1 MGVRVDAMT
10 DTATAV
16 FRINGTLQGPVV
28 DILGQF
34 LPELKALPREQAY
47 DRTLDDLDLLSRC
60 FQIFR
65 KERPRFRYVLVDER
79 RRPVNEDNVPLSCGR
94 TLAEVIAMVVRTAAK
109 RYFRRKLS
117 PAAFRQ
123 EVDAQAEALAEEARI
138 RSAARSPADE
148 LYDAIKA
155 YLLHEWQVPL
165 VPAYSEMDPALV
177 RRVGAKLLDCREA
190 DTLARLIA
198 DPDAPVRPTADEM
211 PQAQAST
218 PSTFAAPFVSP
229 FAPAPKAPIAPM
241 APVVHHSTAK
251 LDDVLTPDHQRL
263 RADAFT
269 QTLLD
274 PEVRA
279 VLPNVDQIVRIGDVL
294 RGVGGQPATALV
306 EGLGLRKDQLA
317 VMLMVAQD
325 CIGST
330 VFGRLFGP
338 RADPELVA
346 RIVDR
351 ARLRGIGPTTEVI
364 ECAIF
369 MRGVFA
375 RFGHRA
381 RRD

>member
-1 MGVRVDAMT
+1 MT

-16 FRINGTLQGPVV
+16 FRINGTLQGPVI

-47 DRTLDDLDLLSRC
+47 ERTLDDLDLLTRC

-65 KERPRFRYVLVDER
+65 KERPRFRYVLVDDR
-79 RRPVNEDNVPLSCGR
+79 RRPVGEDNVPLSCGR

-117 PAAFRQ
+117 PAAMRAEMETE
-123 EVDAQAEALAEEARI
+123 EVAAPAAGSS
-138 RSAARSPADE
+138 RSQADE

-177 RRVGAKLLDCREA
+177 RKVGAKLLDCREA
-190 DTLARLIA
+190 DSLARLIA
-198 DPDAPVRPTADEM
+198 DPDAPVSTAPEVQ
-211 PQAQAST
+211 PQSAVST
-218 PSTFAAPFVSP
+218 AAAFAAPFISP
-229 FAPAPKAPIAPM
+229 FAPVAKPVA
-241 APVVHHSTAK
+241 APVAPVAHARTAK

-263 RADAFT
+263 RAEAFT
-269 QTLLD
+269 ETLLD

-279 VLPNVDQIVRIGDVL
+279 ILPNADQIVRIGDVL
-294 RGVGGQPATALV
+294 RGVGGQPATTLV

-346 RIVDR
+346 RIVER

-375 RFGHRA
+375 RFGHRS

>member
-1 MGVRVDAMT
+1 MT

-60 FQIFR
+60 FKIFR

-79 RRPVNEDNVPLSCGR
+79 RRPVSEDNVPLSCGR

-109 RYFRRKLS
+109 RYFRRKLAPS
-117 PAAFRQ
+117 AMARV
-123 EVDAQAEALAEEARI
+123 EADDAAEA
-138 RSAARSPADE
+138 RSHAGHRSPADE

-165 VPAYSEMDPALV
+165 VPTYSEMDPALV
-177 RRVGAKLLDCREA
+177 RRVGAKLLDCREKSA
-190 DTLARLIA
+190 LDRLIA
-198 DPDAPVRPTADEM
+198 DPDAPVRPSDDDGAPAAPAM
-211 PQAQAST
+211 PSA
-218 PSTFAAPFVSP
+218 FVAPFVSP
-229 FAPAPKAPIAPM
+229 FAPLSKPQGVPLP
-241 APVVHHSTAK
+241 PVTHARTAR
-251 LDDVLTPDHQRL
+251 LDDVLTQDRQRL
-263 RADAFT
+263 RAEAFT
-269 QTLLD
+269 ETLLD

-279 VLPNVDQIVRIGDVL
+279 VLPNADQIVRIGDLL

-338 RADPELVA
+338 RADPELVT
-346 RIVDR
+346 RIVER

-375 RFGHRA
+375 RFGHRS

>member
-1 MGVRVDAMT
+1 MVANATAMT

-47 DRTLDDLDLLSRC
+47 ERTLDDLGLLSRC
-60 FQIFR
+60 FQIFG
-65 KERPRFRYVLVDER
+65 KERQRFRYVLVDER
-79 RRPVNEDNVPLSCGR
+79 RRPVTEDNVPLSCGR

-109 RYFRRKLS
+109 RYFRRTLT
-117 PAAFRQ
+117 PATA
-123 EVDAQAEALAEEARI
+123 DEAPD
-138 RSAARSPADE
+138 SSADE

-155 YLLHEWQVPL
+155 YLLHDWQVPL
-165 VPAYSEMDPALV
+165 VPAYAEMEPALV
-177 RRVGAKLLDCREA
+177 RRVGAKLLDAREPEA
-190 DTLARLIA
+190 LARLIA
-198 DPDAPVRPTADEM
+198 DPDAPVVRPTTIDTTSIPVM
-211 PQAQAST
+211 PSL
-218 PSTFAAPFVSP
+218 
-229 FAPAPKAPIAPM
+229 FAPLSVKTEP
-241 APVVHHSTAK
+241 PVARGNPRTVRME
-251 LDDVLTPDHQRL
+251 DILTPDGQRL
-263 RADAFT
+263 RAEAFT

-279 VLPNVDQIVRIGDVL
+279 ALPNADQIVKIGDVL
-294 RGVGGQPATALV
+294 RGVGGAPATALV
-306 EGLGLRKDQLA
+306 EGLGLRRDQLA

-325 CIGST
+325 SIGST

-338 RADPELVA
+338 RADPELVG

-351 ARLRGIGPTTEVI
+351 ARMRGLGPETDVI
-364 ECAIF
+364 DCAIF

-375 RFGHRA
+375 RFGHRS

>member
-1 MGVRVDAMT
+1 MGVKVDAMT

-47 DRTLDDLDLLSRC
+47 DRTLDDLGLLARC

-65 KERPRFRYVLVDER
+65 KERARFRYVLVDER
-79 RRPVNEDNVPLSCGR
+79 RRPVSEDNVPLSCGR

-109 RYFRRKLS
+109 RYFRRSLS
-117 PAAFRQ
+117 PFAARA
-123 EVDAQAEALAEEARI
+123 ESEPAAEARP
-138 RSAARSPADE
+138 AAGRSPADE

-165 VPAYSEMDPALV
+165 VPTYSEMDPALV
-177 RRVGAKLLDCREA
+177 RRVGAKILDCREVES
-190 DTLARLIA
+190 LARLIA
-198 DPDAPVRPTADEM
+198 DPDAPIQPSTEDSSQPPLA
-211 PQAQAST
+211 T
-218 PSTFAAPFVSP
+218 PSTYAAPFVSP
-229 FAPAPKAPIAPM
+229 FAPAAKPAATPLP
-241 APVVHHSTAK
+241 PVIHARSAS

-263 RADAFT
+263 RAEAFT

-279 VLPNVDQIVRIGDVL
+279 VLPNADQIVRIGDVL
-294 RGVGGQPATALV
+294 RGVGGQPASALV

-346 RIVDR
+346 RIVER
-351 ARLRGIGPTTEVI
+351 ARLRGIGPNTEVI

-375 RFGHRA
+375 RFGHRS

>member
-1 MGVRVDAMT
+1 MGVKVDAMT

-79 RRPVNEDNVPLSCGR
+79 RRPVSEDNVPLSCGR

-117 PAAFRQ
+117 PSAIR
-123 EVDAQAEALAEEARI
+123 AEAEAEEARI
-138 RSAARSPADE
+138 QAAARSPADE

-177 RRVGAKLLDCREA
+177 RKVGAKILDCREA

-198 DPDAPVRPTADEM
+198 DPDAPVQTMTEGTPAT
-211 PQAQAST
+211 T

-229 FAPAPKAPIAPM
+229 FAPVAKAPLTPV
-241 APVVHHSTAK
+241 APVVHPRTAS
-251 LDDVLTPDHQRL
+251 LEDVLTPDMQRL
-263 RADAFT
+263 RAEAFT
-269 QTLLD
+269 ETLLD

-279 VLPNVDQIVRIGDVL
+279 VLPNADQIVRIGDLL

-338 RADPELVA
+338 RADPELVT
-346 RIVDR
+346 RIVER

-375 RFGHRA
+375 RFGHRS

>member
-60 FQIFR
+60 FDIFR
-65 KERPRFRYVLVDER
+65 KERPRFRHVLVDDR
-79 RRPVNEDNVPLSCGR
+79 RRPVGEDNVPLSCGR
-94 TLAEVIAMVVRTAAK
+94 TLAEVVAMVVRTAAK
-109 RYFRRKLS
+109 RYFRRRLS
-117 PAAFRQ
+117 PTQR
-123 EVDAQAEALAEEARI
+123 VEADDPRI
-138 RSAARSPADE
+138 APSARSAADE

-155 YLLHEWQVPL
+155 YLLHDWQVPL

-177 RRVGAKLLDCREA
+177 RRVGAKILDCRERA
-190 DTLARLIA
+190 ALDRLIA
-198 DPDAPVRPTADEM
+198 DPDAPVRARDDEA
-211 PQAQAST
+211 PAAA
-218 PSTFAAPFVSP
+218 PAAAAFAAPFVSP
-229 FAPAPKAPIAPM
+229 FAPTAKAPV
-241 APVVHHSTAK
+241 APVVPVANPQTAS
-251 LDDVLTPDHQRL
+251 LNDVLTPDRQRL
-263 RADAFT
+263 RAEAFT

-279 VLPNVDQIVRIGDVL
+279 VLPNADQIVRIGDVL
-294 RGVGGQPATALV
+294 RGVGGVPAVTLI

-325 CIGST
+325 SIGST

-338 RADPELVA
+338 RADPELVG
-346 RIVDR
+346 RIVER
-351 ARLRGIGPTTEVI
+351 ARLRGIGPNSEVI

-375 RFGHRA
+375 RFGHRS

>member
-47 DRTLDDLDLLSRC
+47 DRTLDDLDLLGRC
-60 FQIFR
+60 FDIFR
-65 KERPRFRYVLVDER
+65 KERSRFRHVLVDER
-79 RRPVNEDNVPLSCGR
+79 RRPVGEDNVPLSCGR
-94 TLAEVIAMVVRTAAK
+94 TLAEVVAMVVRTAAK
-109 RYFRRKLS
+109 RYFRRALS
-117 PAAFRQ
+117 PAQRI
-123 EVDAQAEALAEEARI
+123 EVEEVRAVAPI
-138 RSAARSPADE
+138 RSPADE

-155 YLLHEWQVPL
+155 YLLHDWQVPL

-177 RRVGAKLLDCREA
+177 RRVGAKILDCRERTA
-190 DTLARLIA
+190 LDRLIA
-198 DPDAPVRPTADEM
+198 DPDAPVRPLEDE
-211 PQAQAST
+211 AAAT
-218 PSTFAAPFVSP
+218 PAAATFAAPFVSP
-229 FAPAPKAPIAPM
+229 FAPATKAPIAPI
-241 APVVHHSTAK
+241 APVTNSRSAS
-251 LDDVLTPDHQRL
+251 LDDVLTPDRQRL
-263 RADAFT
+263 RAEAFT

-279 VLPNVDQIVRIGDVL
+279 VLPNADQILRIGDVL
-294 RGVGGQPATALV
+294 RGVGGTPATTLI

-325 CIGST
+325 SIGST

-338 RADPELVA
+338 RADPELVG
-346 RIVDR
+346 RIVER
-351 ARLRGIGPTTEVI
+351 ARLRGIGPNSEVI

-375 RFGHRA
+375 RFGHRS

>member
-1 MGVRVDAMT
+1 MGVKVDAMT

-47 DRTLDDLDLLSRC
+47 DRTLDDLDLLTRC

-79 RRPVNEDNVPLSCGR
+79 RRPVGEDNVPLSCGR

-109 RYFRRKLS
+109 RYFRRRLS
-117 PAAFRQ
+117 PASTR
-123 EVDAQAEALAEEARI
+123 AEMEMEAEEARLHDT
-138 RSAARSPADE
+138 ARSPADE

-165 VPAYSEMDPALV
+165 VPTYSEMDPALV
-177 RRVGAKLLDCREA
+177 RRVGAKILDCREP

-198 DPDAPVRPTADEM
+198 DPDAPVQPLADEE
-211 PQAQAST
+211 AQGAAT
-218 PSTFAAPFVSP
+218 MPSTFAAPFVSP
-229 FAPAPKAPIAPM
+229 FAPAAKAPLTPVG
-241 APVVHHSTAK
+241 PVVHARTAN

-263 RADAFT
+263 RAEAFT

-294 RGVGGQPATALV
+294 RGVGGLPATALV

-338 RADPELVA
+338 RADPELVS
-346 RIVDR
+346 RIVER

-375 RFGHRA
+375 RFGHRS

>member
-1 MGVRVDAMT
+1 MGVKVDAMT

-79 RRPVNEDNVPLSCGR
+79 RRPVSEDNVPLSCGR

-117 PAAFRQ
+117 PSAIR
-123 EVDAQAEALAEEARI
+123 AEAAAEEARI
-138 RSAARSPADE
+138 QAAARSPADE

-177 RRVGAKLLDCREA
+177 RRVGAKILDCREA

-198 DPDAPVRPTADEM
+198 DPDAPVQTMTEGTP
-211 PQAQAST
+211 AST
-218 PSTFAAPFVSP
+218 PSTFAVPFVSP
-229 FAPAPKAPIAPM
+229 FAPVAKAPLTPV
-241 APVVHHSTAK
+241 APVVHPRTAS
-251 LDDVLTPDHQRL
+251 LDDVLTPDMQRL
-263 RADAFT
+263 RAEAFT
-269 QTLLD
+269 ETLLD

-279 VLPNVDQIVRIGDVL
+279 VLPNADQIVRIGDLL

-338 RADPELVA
+338 RADPELVT
-346 RIVDR
+346 RIVER

-375 RFGHRA
+375 RFGHRS

>member
-1 MGVRVDAMT
+1 MT

-28 DILGQF
+28 DILGQY

-117 PAAFRQ
+117 PSAVART
-123 EVDAQAEALAEEARI
+123 EVEAMPETHAQTAQ
-138 RSAARSPADE
+138 RSPADE

-165 VPAYSEMDPALV
+165 VPSYSEMDPALV
-177 RRVGAKLLDCREA
+177 RRVGAKILDCREISA
-190 DTLARLIA
+190 LERLIA
-198 DPDAPVRPTADEM
+198 DPDAPVHPAAEDGTPV
-211 PQAQAST
+211 PQAAAAA
-218 PSTFAAPFVSP
+218 FAAPFVSP
-229 FAPAPKAPIAPM
+229 FAPAAKPQAAPLP
-241 APVVHHSTAK
+241 PVVHPRTAR

-263 RADAFT
+263 RAEAFT
-269 QTLLD
+269 ETLLD

-279 VLPNVDQIVRIGDVL
+279 VLPNADQIVRIGDLL
-294 RGVGGQPATALV
+294 RGVGGQPATTLV

-346 RIVDR
+346 RIVER

-375 RFGHRA
+375 RFGHRS

>member
-1 MGVRVDAMT
+1 MGVKVDAMT

-79 RRPVNEDNVPLSCGR
+79 RRPVSEDNVPLSCGR

-117 PAAFRQ
+117 PSSVR
-123 EVDAQAEALAEEARI
+123 AEAAAAAEEARAHA
-138 RSAARSPADE
+138 AARSPADE

-177 RRVGAKLLDCREA
+177 RRVGAKILDCREA

-198 DPDAPVRPTADEM
+198 DPDAPVQTMTEGTPA
-211 PQAQAST
+211 AT

-229 FAPAPKAPIAPM
+229 FAPVAKAPLTPV
-241 APVVHHSTAK
+241 APVVHPRTAS
-251 LDDVLTPDHQRL
+251 LDDVLTPDMQRL
-263 RADAFT
+263 RAEAFT
-269 QTLLD
+269 ETLLD

-279 VLPNVDQIVRIGDVL
+279 VLPNADQIVRIGDLL

-338 RADPELVA
+338 RADPELVT
-346 RIVDR
+346 RIVER

-375 RFGHRA
+375 RFGHRS

>member
-1 MGVRVDAMT
+1 MT

-47 DRTLDDLDLLSRC
+47 DRTLDDLGLLTRC

-65 KERPRFRYVLVDER
+65 KERSRFRYVLVDER
-79 RRPVNEDNVPLSCGR
+79 RRPVSEDNVPLSCGR

-117 PAAFRQ
+117 PAAAR
-123 EVDAQAEALAEEARI
+123 AELEAEEAR
-138 RSAARSPADE
+138 AAQRSPADE

-177 RRVGAKLLDCREA
+177 RRVGAKILDCREA

-198 DPDAPVRPTADEM
+198 DPDAPVQPMADEET
-211 PQAQAST
+211 QAATT
-218 PSTFAAPFVSP
+218 PITFAVPFVSP
-229 FAPAPKAPIAPM
+229 FAPAAKAPVMPV
-241 APVVHHSTAK
+241 APVVHPRTAS

-263 RADAFT
+263 RAEAFT

-279 VLPNVDQIVRIGDVL
+279 ILPNADQIVRIGDVL
-294 RGVGGQPATALV
+294 RGVGGLPATALV

-346 RIVDR
+346 RIVER

-375 RFGHRA
+375 RFGHRS

>member
-34 LPELKALPREQAY
+34 LPELKALPRDQAY
-47 DRTLDDLDLLSRC
+47 DRTLDDLDLLTRC

-65 KERPRFRYVLVDER
+65 RERPRFRYVLVDER
-79 RRPVNEDNVPLSCGR
+79 RRPVSEDNVPLSCGR

-117 PAAFRQ
+117 PSTIARV
-123 EVDAQAEALAEEARI
+123 EAEAEAAAAEAAAAKA
-138 RSAARSPADE
+138 AARSPADE

-165 VPAYSEMDPALV
+165 VPAYSEMNPALV
-177 RRVGAKLLDCREA
+177 RRIGAKILDCREPA
-190 DTLARLIA
+190 TLARLIA
-198 DPDAPVRPTADEM
+198 DPDAPVGSEAPAAPLTAV
-211 PQAQAST
+211 

-229 FAPAPKAPIAPM
+229 FAPVARPQAAVPPPLVNAR
-241 APVVHHSTAK
+241 SAK
-251 LDDVLTPDHQRL
+251 LDDILTPDGQRL
-263 RADAFT
+263 RAEAFT
-269 QTLLD
+269 ETLLD

-279 VLPNVDQIVRIGDVL
+279 VLPNADQIVKIGDVL
-294 RGVGGQPATALV
+294 RGVGGLPASAMI

-325 CIGST
+325 CIGAT

-351 ARLRGIGPTTEVI
+351 GRLRGIGPTSEVI

-375 RFGHRA
+375 RFGHRS

>member
-1 MGVRVDAMT
+1 MT

-79 RRPVNEDNVPLSCGR
+79 RRPVGEDNVPLSCGR

-109 RYFRRKLS
+109 RYFRRRLA
-117 PAAFRQ
+117 PAATRAET
-123 EVDAQAEALAEEARI
+123 EVRAEALPEEGHTH
-138 RSAARSPADE
+138 SAARSPADE

-177 RRVGAKLLDCREA
+177 RRVGAKILDCREA
-190 DTLARLIA
+190 NSLARLIA
-198 DPDAPVRPTADEM
+198 DPDAPVHLADDEA
-211 PQAQAST
+211 PQVAAAT

-229 FAPAPKAPIAPM
+229 FAPVAKAPT
-241 APVVHHSTAK
+241 APVAPVQHHSTAK
-251 LDDVLTPDHQRL
+251 LDDVLTPDRQRL
-263 RADAFT
+263 RAEAFT

-279 VLPNVDQIVRIGDVL
+279 ILPNADQIVRIGDVL
-294 RGVGGQPATALV
+294 RGVGGQPTAALV

-338 RADPELVA
+338 RADPELVT

>member
-1 MGVRVDAMT
+1 MT

-47 DRTLDDLDLLSRC
+47 DRTLDDLNLLSRC

-79 RRPVNEDNVPLSCGR
+79 RRPVSEDNVPLSCGR

-109 RYFRRKLS
+109 RYFRRKLA
-117 PAAFRQ
+117 PAAIRV
-123 EVDAQAEALAEEARI
+123 ETETRAEAVETRAHA
-138 RSAARSPADE
+138 AARSPADE

-165 VPAYSEMDPALV
+165 VPAYSEMDPTLV
-177 RRVGAKLLDCREA
+177 RRVGAKILDCREA

-198 DPDAPVRPTADEM
+198 DPDAPVQPISDDVSPPVAASPT
-211 PQAQAST
+211 
-218 PSTFAAPFVSP
+218 TFAVPFVSP
-229 FAPAPKAPIAPM
+229 FAPLAKAPL
-241 APVVHHSTAK
+241 APVAPVAHHSTAK

-263 RADAFT
+263 RAEAFT

-279 VLPNVDQIVRIGDVL
+279 VLPNADQIVRIGDVL
-294 RGVGGQPATALV
+294 RGVGGQPAAALV
-306 EGLGLRKDQLA
+306 DGLGLRKDQLA
-317 VMLMVAQD
+317 VMLMVAHD
-325 CIGST
+325 SIGST

-338 RADPELVA
+338 RADPELVG
-346 RIVDR
+346 RIVER
-351 ARLRGIGPTTEVI
+351 ARLRGIGPTSEVI

>member
-1 MGVRVDAMT
+1 MT

-79 RRPVNEDNVPLSCGR
+79 RRPVSEDNVPLSCGR

-117 PAAFRQ
+117 PSAVR
-123 EVDAQAEALAEEARI
+123 AEAEAAAEEARAQA
-138 RSAARSPADE
+138 AARSPADE

-177 RRVGAKLLDCREA
+177 RKVGARILDCREA

-198 DPDAPVRPTADEM
+198 DPDAPIQTMAEGA
-211 PQAQAST
+211 AQGPATT

-229 FAPAPKAPIAPM
+229 FAPVAKAPLTPV
-241 APVVHHSTAK
+241 APVVHPRTAS
-251 LDDVLTPDHQRL
+251 LEDVLTPDMQRL
-263 RADAFT
+263 RAEAFT
-269 QTLLD
+269 ETLLD

-279 VLPNVDQIVRIGDVL
+279 VLPNADQIVRIGDLL

-338 RADPELVA
+338 RADPELVT
-346 RIVDR
+346 RIVER

-375 RFGHRA
+375 RFGHRS

>member
-1 MGVRVDAMT
+1 MT

-47 DRTLDDLDLLSRC
+47 DRTLDDLNLLSRC

-79 RRPVNEDNVPLSCGR
+79 RRPVSEDNVPLSCGR

-117 PAAFRQ
+117 PSAMARTEGIDAAETR
-123 EVDAQAEALAEEARI
+123 AQP
-138 RSAARSPADE
+138 AAQRSPADE

-177 RRVGAKLLDCREA
+177 RRVGAKILDCREVGA
-190 DTLARLIA
+190 LERLIA
-198 DPDAPVRPTADEM
+198 DPDAPVRPSAVEEDGGS
-211 PQAQAST
+211 AST
-218 PSTFAAPFVSP
+218 APAAFAAPFVSP
-229 FAPAPKAPIAPM
+229 FAPLARPQAAPLP
-241 APVVHHSTAK
+241 PVAHPRTAR
-251 LDDVLTPDHQRL
+251 LEDVLTQDGQRL
-263 RADAFT
+263 RAEAFT
-269 QTLLD
+269 ETLLD

-279 VLPNVDQIVRIGDVL
+279 VLPNADQIVRIGDLL
-294 RGVGGQPATALV
+294 RGVGGQPATAMV

-346 RIVDR
+346 RIVER
-351 ARLRGIGPTTEVI
+351 ARLRGIGPNTEVI

-375 RFGHRA
+375 RFGHRS

>member
-1 MGVRVDAMT
+1 MT

-47 DRTLDDLDLLSRC
+47 ERTLDDLDLLTRC

-94 TLAEVIAMVVRTAAK
+94 TLAEVIAMVVRTSAK

-117 PAAFRQ
+117 PAVVRT
-123 EVDAQAEALAEEARI
+123 ESDAVAETVPSTAK
-138 RSAARSPADE
+138 RSAADE

-165 VPAYSEMDPALV
+165 VPAYSEMDPTLV
-177 RRVGAKLLDCREA
+177 RRVGAKILDCREA
-190 DTLARLIA
+190 EALARLIA
-198 DPDAPVRPTADEM
+198 DPDSPVQSGHQEAPQV
-211 PQAQAST
+211 AQS
-218 PSTFAAPFVSP
+218 PSAFAAPFVSP
-229 FAPAPKAPIAPM
+229 FAPVVKTVAPAA
-241 APVVHHSTAK
+241 APVVHPRTAK

-263 RADAFT
+263 RAEAFT

-279 VLPNVDQIVRIGDVL
+279 VLPNADQIVRIGDVL

-338 RADPELVA
+338 RADPELVL
-346 RIVDR
+346 RIVER

-375 RFGHRA
+375 RFGHRS